1 MQGQLG
7 RRTFL
12 QALGAGLGATLLPG
26 CDGAAENGRY
36 TTEDSELLSQQR
48 RFEAQAS
55 GTGPFGSQIYHGYRG
70 LARLPWFE
78 LDQDGSLICIDDSI
92 PRAIDVHAHLGMSVL
107 FKPDL
112 DLQAKT
118 DRVRHLLD
126 CDATN
131 PGCDLDLDIYIN
143 GNFTNEALQALRVS
157 TLAQGLWGSK
167 FAQTQTIPN
176 LLAEMKAMRI
186 ETAFI
191 LPIEM
196 GLPFGDDQTEHWRHE
211 IERAQ
216 VSGQLVS
223 GLSVHPKS
231 KTRLDDMKK
240 HAAAG
245 ARLMKLHPT
254 VQKFYPDDPEIM
266 PLYEEAQKLGL
277 VVFFHGGRAG
287 IEPESRLRYAM
298 PRHYEAVLAN
308 FPQLPVVLGHAG
320 ARDGEAMLALA
331 MRYENAWLDIHGQG
345 VSRLDEIIRRTGGER
360 LLFGSDW
367 PFYHIGSSLAKV
379 LICTE
384 DPGRRAIR
392 QAILRQNA
400 LSLFPGSAATS

>member
-1 MQGQLG
+1 MQRQFG

-12 QALGAGLGATLLPG
+12 RALGAGLGSTLLAG
-26 CDGAAENGRY
+26 CDETAENGRY
-36 TTEDSELLSQQR
+36 TLKDIELLNQKR
-48 RFEAQAS
+48 RLEAQAS
-55 GTGPFGSQIYHGYRG
+55 GKGRFGHQTYRGYRG
-70 LARLPWFE
+70 LASLPWFE
-78 LDQDGSLICIDDSI
+78 LEPDGSLICIDDSI
-92 PRAIDVHAHLGMSVL
+92 PKAIDVHAHLGMSVL
-107 FKPDL
+107 FKPEL

-126 CDATN
+126 CDATD

-143 GNFTNEALQALRVS
+143 GNFTDDALRTLRAS

-176 LLAEMKAMRI
+176 LLAEMNAMRV
-186 ETAFI
+186 EKAFI

-196 GLPFGDDQTEHWRHE
+196 GLPFGDDQTEHWRRE
-211 IERAQ
+211 IDRAR
-216 VSGQLVS
+216 VSGRLVS

-231 KTRLDDMKK
+231 RSCIDDMKQ
-240 HAAAG
+240 HAATG

-254 VQKFYPDDPEIM
+254 VQKFYPDDPAIM
-266 PLYEEAQKLGL
+266 PLYEEAEKLGL

-308 FPQLPVVLGHAG
+308 FPRLPVILGHAG
-320 ARDGEAMLALA
+320 ARDGEAMLKLALGY
-331 MRYENAWLDIHGQG
+331 RNAWLDIHGQG
-345 VSRLDEIIRRTGGER
+345 ISRLDEIIRRTGGER

-367 PFYHIGSSLAKV
+367 PFYHVGSSLAKV
-379 LICTE
+379 LLCTE
-384 DPGRRAIR
+384 DSGRHAIR

-400 LSLFPGSAATS
+400 LSLFSELQPA